1 MRRSTGVGRRCG
13 LLLAG
18 LAAVAACS
26 GPTPTVSTQ
35 TGSTRTGSPPTVST
49 PAAAAPTSAL
59 QPPSSSPSTAPS
71 VAGPSRAA
79 APAAPCPIGWG
90 SQPEAQPGLG
100 PAPLHT
106 VLTGSDP
113 CADRIEFELD
123 GPAAG
128 YSVQYVDEVVQDG
141 SGAPVTV
148 PGGARLQVQLHHP
161 AYTDAGRSTF
171 AGRIGEPLPSV
182 SGYRSVQSVVF
193 AGSFEGYSTFGVGVR
208 ARLPFRVSV
217 VKGPGTKSRI
227 VLKLAHSWT

>member
-1 MRRSTGVGRRCG
+1 M
-13 LLLAG
+13 LLAG

-26 GPTPTVSTQ
+26 GPAPTVSTE
-35 TGSTRTGSPPTVST
+35 TGSTRTGSTPSFSPPAV
-49 PAAAAPTSAL
+49 AAPTSAV
-59 QPPSSSPSTAPS
+59 QTPSSPPTAAPPL
-71 VAGPSRAA
+71 V
-79 APAAPCPIGWG
+79 APAAPCPTGWG
-90 SQPEAQPGLG
+90 SQPEAAPALG

-161 AYTDAGRSTF
+161 AYTDAGQSTF
-171 AGRIGEPLPSV
+171 AGRIGQPLPSV
-182 SGYRSVQSVVF
+182 SGYKSVQSVVF

-208 ARLPFRVSV
+208 ARLPFRVFTLA
-217 VKGPGTKSRI
+217 GPSSGSRLVI
-227 VLKLAHSWT
+227 DVAHRW

>member
-1 MRRSTGVGRRCG
+1 MRRSSGVGRRCG

-26 GPTPTVSTQ
+26 GPNPTGVTQ
-35 TGSTRTGSPPTVST
+35 SGSTRAGST
-49 PAAAAPTSAL
+49 AAPATAALTSAV
-59 QPPSSSPSTAPS
+59 QTPSSSPTTAPPALA
-71 VAGPSRAA
+71 VPSGAA
-79 APAAPCPIGWG
+79 APAAPCPTGWG
-90 SQPEAQPGLG
+90 SQPEADPDLG

-106 VLTGSDP
+106 VLTGSDS
-113 CADRIEFELD
+113 CADRIEFEVD

-161 AYTDAGRSTF
+161 AYTDTGQSTF
-171 AGRIGEPLPSV
+171 AGRVGEPLPSV
-182 SGYRSVQSVVF
+182 SGYQSLQSVVF

>member
-1 MRRSTGVGRRCG
+1 VLGEEVRVRRSAGVARRCG
-13 LLLAG
+13 VLLAG

-26 GPTPTVSTQ
+26 GPTPTGLNPA
-35 TGSTRTGSPPTVST
+35 GSTRAGAT
-49 PAAAAPTSAL
+49 AAPTSL
-59 QPPSSSPSTAPS
+59 VQTPPSSPAPS
-71 VAGPSRAA
+71 PVAAPSGAA
-79 APAAPCPIGWG
+79 ALAAPCPTGWG
-90 SQPEAQPGLG
+90 SQPEAEPDLG

-106 VLTGSDP
+106 VLTGSDS
-113 CADRIEFELD
+113 CADRIEFEVD

-161 AYTDAGRSTF
+161 AYTDAGQSTF